1 MDMKMLRKITKI
13 SMRVLSLFLVICC
26 LSCSMKSGAP
36 VKHSEQVGWVSPFNG
51 KDLAGWETLG
61 GASWTVEDGCIV
73 GRQGPHGEA
82 GELLSTQQ
90 YGDFELEVTFK
101 MRWPANSGVW
111 FRYQSAEKAYQ
122 ADILEFTDPVCY
134 TGSLYCPGKM
144 FLALNK
150 DPGIVN
156 RDGWNTLKVRAQ
168 GDHIVIT
175 LNDIVTADVH
185 DDSSNAGRIGFQ
197 VHPGDEFKQMQI
209 TVRKV
214 LIRSL
219 R

>member
-1 MDMKMLRKITKI
+1 
-13 SMRVLSLFLVICC
+13 
-26 LSCSMKSGAP
+26 
-36 VKHSEQVGWVSPFNG
+36 
-51 KDLAGWETLG
+51 
-61 GASWTVEDGCIV
+61 
-73 GRQGPHGEA
+73 
-82 GELLSTQQ
+82 
-90 YGDFELEVTFK
+90 
-101 MRWPANSGVW
+101 
-111 FRYQSAEKAYQ
+111 
-122 ADILEFTDPVCY
+122 
-134 TGSLYCPGKM
+134 
-144 FLALNK
+144 LNK